1 MSYIAPLKDM
11 LFDIEHLAARMP
23 ARRSVRAACNSAI
36 LWLGRLIITRVEG
49 SRPGSRVTGLHH
61 CR

>member
-23 ARRSVRAACNSAI
+23 ARRSVRAACNSKNCNA
-36 LWLGRLIITRVEG
+36 VH
-49 SRPGSRVTGLHH
+49 TG
-61 CR
+61 CGFD